1 MVTER
6 DSPKAI
12 LKKLTKDNQNENECK
27 GESNESSI
35 ANKQEGCIRGH
46 SSLPHRGG
54 IGIGFCTRSAS
65 HYQGADFI
73 EHLSRCN
80 TLFGLGLYGQHRRTL
95 QRGAGR

>member
-54 IGIGFCTRSAS
+54 IGIGFCTRGAS
-65 HYQGADFI
+65 QPHRTDFQ
-73 EHLSRCN
+73 EHVSRRN
-80 TLFGLGLYGQHRRTL
+80 
-95 QRGAGR
+95 